1 MKIKVCTFIH
11 LNELHTYQHSFPNSN
26 RSPARLTDLH
36 ITTDVDCSVGQR
48 PVGALGLTW
57 TDCPGQRAST
67 EEKRFMDGACG
78 QVIASPSL

>member
-1 MKIKVCTFIH
+1 MNFF
-11 LNELHTYQHSFPNSN
+11 E
-26 RSPARLTDLH
+26 SPPINTPSQTATRVQQDWADLY
-36 ITTDVDCSVGQR
+36 ITMAVDCSVGQR

-57 TDCPGQRAST
+57 TDCPGQRANT

>member
-1 MKIKVCTFIH
+1 MNTFECTPITFSKQ
-11 LNELHTYQHSFPNSN
+11 QHESSETD
-26 RSPARLTDLH
+26 RADLH
-36 ITTDVDCSVGQR
+36 IATAVDCSVGQH